1 MLFPSSLKKMFFPEL
16 GCPNHIHNHMRSPIR
31 HAMMIPSV
39 RLEPWVRFFLRVSLA
54 LGLLLSVL
62 PPSPVAAAPGP
73 EKGPDAARVMEMV
86 TWLSGE
92 KPFQTTRIYDRRGEP
107 LADIDDWG
115 RRTIVGFDEIPDF
128 LIQATIA
135 TEDRRFYMH
144 NGVDY
149 RAIARAAW
157 QNTQAE
163 DIVSGGSTITQQLAR
178 LLFMPPSERYEQTL
192 TRKVKEAQL
201 AIDLEKYYSKEE
213 ILAMYLNMVY
223 YGHRA
228 YGVAAAAEVYF
239 DKPLAELTPAECAL
253 LAGLPQ
259 SPVQYDPL
267 LHPRAAL
274 QRQSVVLSLMVEA
287 GVISAAEAAEI
298 RAQPLHFKA
307 YQRPANRAPH
317 FVDYIRSILVER
329 FGDEGVH
336 WGYQVHTS
344 LDLRYQELAERI
356 ARAQVQ
362 EMGKK
367 HHFNNAAVVMLH
379 PVTGEILAMVGSV
392 DFNDKEIDGQVNMAI
407 EPRQPGSSIK
417 PVIYAAAFD
426 RGWSPASIIWDVPV
440 HYKLKN
446 QSIYSPHNITW
457 KTYGPMRLRMALSN
471 SLNIPAVKLLH
482 QVGIPAVLDTAR
494 KMGIHAWN
502 RPPEDYGLS
511 LSVGGY
517 ELPLLELTH
526 AFATMAN
533 KGVYTPLHPILRI
546 EDTAGRTLYE
556 VDPDFGKRQ
565 AISPVAAYQ
574 IASVLS
580 DSRARRMMFHRPSPL
595 DTSQITA
602 VKTGTTDGWRDNL
615 TVGFTSYLAVGVWTG
630 NSSGKPMHKAIGLYT
645 AGPIWHDIMEAVWA
659 NPALYNTLGYL
670 STTLPQ
676 GFEEPT
682 GIVKI
687 PVCDWMPGKF
697 RPRCPRML
705 EEVYPADYAKE
716 PPSGRPRGYCMPAGA
731 PDAPVEAYFL
741 SLPEDR
747 GEAARARSWMRNHF
761 NRVVQN
767 VTDCDTTP
775 RKRKMVEQPE
785 LLPPR
790 QLVEIP
796 EDQKVS
802 QDTSKAVSQNGE

>member
-1 MLFPSSLKKMFFPEL
+1 MHS
-16 GCPNHIHNHMRSPIR
+16 
-31 HAMMIPSV
+31 
-39 RLEPWVRFFLRVSLA
+39 
-54 LGLLLSVL
+54 
-62 PPSPVAAAPGP
+62 PPSFRPRLRSFLNVFLVIGFVFIAFSASPAAAEPNP
-73 EKGPDAARVMEMV
+73 SQGPDAARVIDMI

-92 KPFQTTRIYDRRGEP
+92 KPFQTTRIFDRNGVL
-107 LADIDDWG
+107 LAEFDEQG
-115 RRTIVGFDEIPDF
+115 RREIVGFDEIPEF

-135 TEDRRFYMH
+135 TEDRRFYEH

-149 RAIARAAW
+149 LAIARAAW
-157 QNTQAE
+157 QNSQS
-163 DIVSGGSTITQQLAR
+163 DKIVSGGSTITQQLAR
-178 LLFMPPSERYEQTL
+178 LLFMPPSERYEQSL
-192 TRKVKEAQL
+192 LRKWKEAQI
-201 AIDLEKYYSKEE
+201 AMDLERYYSKNDV
-213 ILAMYLNMVY
+213 LTMYLNTVY
-223 YGHRA
+223 YGHQA
-228 YGVAAAAEVYF
+228 YGVAAAAETYF
-239 DKPLAELTPAECAL
+239 NKSLSELTPAEMAL

-267 LHPRAAL
+267 ENPEEAL
-274 QRQSVVLSLMVEA
+274 KRQQTVLSLMVEA
-287 GVISAAEAAEI
+287 GYLTADEAAEI
-298 RAQPLHFKA
+298 GRQPLELNP
-307 YQRPANRAPH
+307 YQRPQVQAPH
-317 FVDYIRSILVER
+317 FVDYVRTLLIER
-329 FGDEGVH
+329 YGTVGMAS
-336 WGYQVHTS
+336 GYQVHTS
-344 LDLRYQELAERI
+344 LDLRYQTLAERI
-356 ARAQVQ
+356 ARAQVATA
-362 EMGKK
+362 GKK
-367 HHFNNAAVVMLH
+367 YKFTNAAVVMVH
-379 PVTGEILAMVGSV
+379 PENGQILAMVGSI
-392 DFNDKEIDGQVNMAI
+392 DFYNKDIAGQVNMAI